1 MIQPVERVVESV
13 GLFEAKTRLSELVAR
28 AEAGAEVVITRHN
41 RPVAK
46 IVPIVEASPSTRPFD
61 LAKRLAIVGRIDAL
75 REELRAKHGSLT
87 TGEIVSWVREGREER
102 DERFWRGAEG
112 GAGRK

>member
-1 MIQPVERVVESV
+1 MESV

-46 IVPIVEASPSTRPFD
+46 IVPVTEVTPSPRPFD
-61 LAKRLAIVGRIDAL
+61 LAKRLAAVARIDAL
-75 REELRAKHGSLT
+75 REELRARHGSLT
-87 TGEIVSWVREGREER
+87 TDEIVSWVREGRDER
-102 DERFWRGAEG
+102 DERLRHDATG
-112 GAGRK
+112 GSGQK

>member
-1 MIQPVERVVESV
+1 MESV

-46 IVPIVEASPSTRPFD
+46 IVPIVEVSPSPLPFD
-61 LAKRLAIVGRIDAL
+61 LAKRLAVVARIDAL
-75 REELRAKHGSLT
+75 RVALRAKHGSLT
-87 TGEIVSWVREGREER
+87 TDEIVSWVREGREER
-102 DERFWRGAEG
+102 DERLRHDATGD
-112 GAGRK
+112 AGRK

>member
-1 MIQPVERVVESV
+1 MESV

-46 IVPIVEASPSTRPFD
+46 IVPIAEVSPSPRPFD
-61 LAKRLAIVGRIDAL
+61 LAKRLAVVGRIDAL
-75 REELRAKHGSLT
+75 REALRAKHGSLT

-102 DERFWRGAEG
+102 NEQIWRNATGDS
-112 GAGRK
+112 GRK